1 MLLCFTNILQKKLVT
16 EGVLENHGSTMYKKI
31 NNLWLEGVW
40 LEGVHYMAHSQL
52 CFCNLMQSKV

>member
-1 MLLCFTNILQKKLVT
+1 MLLCFANILQKKLVT
-16 EGVLENHGSTMYKKI
+16 EGVLENHGSTMYIKI
-31 NNLWLEGVW
+31 NNLW